1 MKAWRVYGIGDIR
14 LDEVEMPRIKPR
26 WVLVKVRM
34 LQLAVTEVELFYGNY
49 GNLTKM
55 LEKQSPRELL
65 GHALCGEV
73 VEVGEGVNH
82 VKVGDR
88 VIYYGRVTCHN
99 CDFCIAGYE
108 ELYCKSPL
116 IGFEIPG
123 VLAEYAL
130 FPAGTLISVPDTVN
144 DSEATAIQ
152 PAVSTMGAIHA
163 AGIGMG
169 DTAVVLG
176 LGTMGISAAQICR
189 VCGAG
194 KVIGVDVRDD
204 TLAIARRLGTDITIN
219 ARESDPVQAVLEIT
233 RGTGADIVFDCA
245 GGSPKQGLSSTK
257 TIEQAMRIVREGG
270 KISQIAV
277 FEPNTKLDVS
287 PLVMRGIHYTGQ
299 GATSWKMAQYTIDL
313 VASKRLQL
321 SPLITHIL
329 EGLEKVP
336 EAFEITGNKAKYGA
350 LNPAQVT
357 VTK

>member
-14 LDEVEMPRIKPR
+14 LDDVEMPRVKPR
-26 WVLVKVRM
+26 WVLVRIRM

-49 GNLTKM
+49 GNLGKM

-73 VEVGEGVNH
+73 IEVGEGVNH

-99 CDFCIAGYE
+99 CAFCIAGYE

-116 IGFEIPG
+116 VGFEIPG
-123 VLAEYAL
+123 ALSEYAL
-130 FPAGTLISVPDTVN
+130 FPAGSLISIPDSVN

-152 PAVSTMGAIHA
+152 PAVSTMGAVHV
-163 AGIGMG
+163 AGVEMG

-176 LGTMGISAAQICR
+176 LGTMGISAVQICR

-194 KVIGVDVRDD
+194 KVIGVDVRNE
-204 TLAIARRLGTDITIN
+204 TLAISKRLGIDITID
-219 ARESDPVQAVLEIT
+219 ARETDPVQAVLEIT

-257 TIEQAMRIVREGG
+257 TIEQAMRMVREEG

-277 FEPNTKLDVS
+277 FEPNTRLDVS
-287 PLVMRGIHYTGQ
+287 SLVMRGIHYTGL
-299 GATSWKMAQYTIDL
+299 GASSWKMAQYTIDL

-321 SPLITHIL
+321 APLITHIL
-329 EGLEKVP
+329 EGLDKVP
-336 EAFEITGNKAKYGA
+336 QAFEITGNKAKYGA
-350 LNPAQVT
+350 LNPAQV
-357 VTK
+357 VVYK